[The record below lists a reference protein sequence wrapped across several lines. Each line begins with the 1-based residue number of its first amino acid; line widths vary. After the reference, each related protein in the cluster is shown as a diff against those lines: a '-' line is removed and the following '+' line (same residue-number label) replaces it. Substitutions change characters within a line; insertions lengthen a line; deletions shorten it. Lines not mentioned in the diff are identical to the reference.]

1 MSLYEAE
8 RRIELKEL
16 TRTYTTTHAH
26 NSLSL
31 SLSLTLGVVYVCA
44 HTCVCIASPHPTPN
58 MRDENVRTRTCTREF
73 SLYVFHP
80 VESRHPP
87 FVHGG
92 FSVGTGVVGA
102 DYR

>member
-31 SLSLTLGVVYVCA
+31 SLSDSRCCVCVCA
-44 HTCVCIASPHPTPN
+44 YMCVYRLATPN
-58 MRDENVRTRTCTREF
+58 TKYER
-73 SLYVFHP
+73 
-80 VESRHPP
+80 
-87 FVHGG
+87 
-92 FSVGTGVVGA
+92 
-102 DYR
+102 